1 LYFCT
6 PADHFMSDTSLP
18 AARARVW
25 NVPNQV
31 TVSRLALAVI
41 LFALLELGYYTASL
55 VVFIVA
61 AGTDWVD
68 GYWAR
73 KYGQITQLGRIL
85 DPFADKMIICG
96 AFIYLAA
103 APQLSD
109 GTPASGVAAWMAV
122 VILARELAVTALRSF
137 IENQGGD
144 FSAKWAGKWKM
155 VVQCVAAAFAIGKL
169 QWLDPATRSLSG
181 LPDWVDYSSTISLWL
196 ALALTIYSG
205 VEYIM
210 IAMRTLREAG

>member
-1 LYFCT
+1 
-6 PADHFMSDTSLP
+6 MSESALP
-18 AARARVW
+18 SAAPRIW

-31 TVSRLALAVI
+31 TVSRLVLAVVLFI
-41 LFALLELGYYTASL
+41 LLSLGYYTAAL
-55 VVFIVA
+55 VCFIVA
-61 AGTDWVD
+61 ASTDWVD

-96 AFIYLAA
+96 TFIYLAA
-103 APQLSD
+103 SPQLTD
-109 GTPASGVAAWMAV
+109 GSPASGVAAWMAV

-155 VVQCVAAAFAIGKL
+155 VFQCVAAAFSIGKL
-169 QWLDPATRSLSG
+169 QWYDAAARAFTSDLPAWVTYG
-181 LPDWVDYSSTISLWL
+181 LNITLWT
-196 ALALTIYSG
+196 AIALTIYSG
-205 VEYIM
+205 YEYIM
-210 IAMRTLREAG
+210 VAMRTLRRAS